1 VIAVKPLKLVYW
13 IRCGLG
19 IAAAAIC
26 TLYNVLAGNLTK
38 MDVRIF
44 FSGFSLALLFYLA
57 TFYILKMKFL
67 YKVDKPSKLVTT
79 GIGIYFFSWIVFWV
93 LFYTLL
99 RL

>member
-1 VIAVKPLKLVYW
+1 MKTLTLIYW
-13 IRCGLG
+13 IRFGLG
-19 IAAAAIC
+19 IAAAALC
-26 TLYNVLAGNLTK
+26 TFYNIFAGSLTR
-38 MDVRIF
+38 MDVRVF

-57 TFYILKMKFL
+57 TYYIIKIKFL

-99 RL
+99 RSG